1 MDYQFR
7 NEVLGAKK
15 AAMGKMVNL
24 AKENLKTG
32 DRLINFASGHPS
44 VEIFQREIIKKY
56 MELAAESFNED
67 IFQYNEFGFIPLRK
81 SLTKF
86 LNDKG
91 NVVKQRDELMIIHG
105 STEAVFLSASAF
117 VGVGDKVVVEMPSY
131 VNAIE
136 AFRTLGAEI
145 IGVPVENDGVNVEQ
159 LENILK
165 SYRGVKLFYTIPNFG
180 NPSGITMAYQKRKA
194 VYELSVKYGV
204 LILEDDIYGNLRYRG
219 RRIPNIKEF
228 DTEGSVVY
236 IGSVSKIL
244 APAMRI
250 GFLAADKKVIR
261 HIAKIKE
268 VSSNEV
274 TRVMQYALWR
284 MYEEND
290 MYIWIKKI
298 CDIYAKKLF
307 LMEESMDRYFPL
319 SVKHSSPDG
328 GMFIWVTLPEG
339 TDIERYCRESAVQL
353 HIPVTPGNGFCVTEP
368 EKCTSLRFNF
378 AKENMEEI

>member
-165 SYRGVKLFYTIPNFG
+165 SYRGG
-180 NPSGITMAYQKRKA
+180 GKA
-194 VYELSVKYGV
+194 VLYH
-204 LILEDDIYGNLRYRG
+204 
-219 RRIPNIKEF
+219 P
-228 DTEGSVVY
+228 
-236 IGSVSKIL
+236 
-244 APAMRI
+244 
-250 GFLAADKKVIR
+250 
-261 HIAKIKE
+261 
-268 VSSNEV
+268 
-274 TRVMQYALWR
+274 
-284 MYEEND
+284 
-290 MYIWIKKI
+290 
-298 CDIYAKKLF
+298 
-307 LMEESMDRYFPL
+307 
-319 SVKHSSPDG
+319 
-328 GMFIWVTLPEG
+328 
-339 TDIERYCRESAVQL
+339 
-353 HIPVTPGNGFCVTEP
+353 
-368 EKCTSLRFNF
+368 
-378 AKENMEEI
+378 